1 MPQTVTVT
9 GRVTGPDGLGR
20 MGRIRFTPAAL
31 GAPLPAREIVAGRV
45 SARIDPDGRLVTPTG
60 GDLTLKPGNYEIDL
74 TIPGDLGAHVRTTRY
89 LSDGQTLDLSDLLE
103 ALPPSPPPQPIT
115 PRQSISPAATAA
127 NFFDPFMKI
136 LLSALV
142 GAYITPFC
150 KITQPYGRRSP
161 VEMVTKAVFALS

>member
-1 MPQTVTVT
+1 MSQTVTVT

-60 GDLTLKPGNYEIDL
+60 GDLTLTPGNYEIDL

-103 ALPPSPPPQPIT
+103 ARPPSPGPDPRPPSPQPPPQPPQPPQPDPPA
-115 PRQSISPAATAA
+115 PRRGVRSVDNATTLEAI
-127 NFFDPFMKI
+127 D
-136 LLSALV
+136 
-142 GAYITPFC
+142 
-150 KITQPYGRRSP
+150 RSE
-161 VEMVTKAVFALS
+161 VIDLGNGVLTWR

>member
-1 MPQTVTVT
+1 MSQTVTVT

-89 LSDGQTLDLSDLLE
+89 LSDGQTLDLSDLLGTLPP
-103 ALPPSPPPQPIT
+103 APGPDPRPPSPQPQPQPPQPDPPA
-115 PRQSISPAATAA
+115 PRRGVRSVDNATTLEAI
-127 NFFDPFMKI
+127 NGSEVID
-136 LLSALV
+136 LGNGVL
-142 GAYITPFC
+142 TW
-150 KITQPYGRRSP
+150 R
-161 VEMVTKAVFALS
+161 